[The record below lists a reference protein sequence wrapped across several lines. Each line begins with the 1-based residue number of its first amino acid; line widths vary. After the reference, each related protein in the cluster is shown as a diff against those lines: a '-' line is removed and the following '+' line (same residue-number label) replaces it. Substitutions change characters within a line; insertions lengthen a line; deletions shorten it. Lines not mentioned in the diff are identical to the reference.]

1 MQKRGGGILDIIL
14 KTKPICCLIIF
25 SYMPLLRPK
34 TAWAPISSI
43 RVWNNFK
50 TLKQKHTIIRCS
62 RNGKEIEV
70 VMSIL
75 SNYVPNCIVEQ
86 KYHVQ

>member
-1 MQKRGGGILDIIL
+1 MFQIKLVFAQHKINFSETESITTNMQKRGGGILDIIL

-43 RVWNNFK
+43 REQFSK
-50 TLKQKHTIIRCS
+50 TLKTNSK
-62 RNGKEIEV
+62 
-70 VMSIL
+70 
-75 SNYVPNCIVEQ
+75 
-86 KYHVQ
+86 